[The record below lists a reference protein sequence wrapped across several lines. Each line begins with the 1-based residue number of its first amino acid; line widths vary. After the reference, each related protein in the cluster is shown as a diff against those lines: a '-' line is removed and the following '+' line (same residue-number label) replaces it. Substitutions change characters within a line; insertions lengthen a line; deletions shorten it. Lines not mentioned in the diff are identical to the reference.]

1 MKASIKIATMFATV
15 VLVFGLTA
23 CSGGDGN
30 TVGGSNGSE
39 SSSSASNTEIT
50 DSAAASD
57 QVADGSYVEIDGER
71 MSTEDWSSMLVSDPR
86 SIDNYI
92 GRQITVVADFSM
104 VSNSDQFY
112 YPSYEASK
120 ATDDTPLTYEAPI
133 GMMILGDTIYV
144 DISEAD
150 SSLVSGLEPGD
161 RVRVTG
167 TVSGFFVNETLLLPP
182 SSGAEH
188 TGDITI
194 EALWR

>member
-1 MKASIKIATMFATV
+1 M
-15 VLVFGLTA
+15 A

-30 TVGGSNGSE
+30 ATGGSNGSE
-39 SSSSASNTEIT
+39 SSSSASSVEATT
-50 DSAAASD
+50 SDAASD
-57 QVADGSYVEIDGER
+57 QAADENYVEVDGER
-71 MSTEDWSSMLVSDPR
+71 MSTSDWSDMLVNDPT

-92 GRQITVVADFSM
+92 GKQITIVSDFSM
-104 VSNSDQFY
+104 VSNSDQYY

-120 ATDDTPLTYEAPI
+120 ATGDVPPSYEAPI
-133 GMMILGDTIYV
+133 GMMILGDTFYV
-144 DISEAD
+144 DIPEAGR
-150 SSLVSGLEPGD
+150 SLVSDLEPGD

-194 EALWR
+194 EVLWR